1 MAKGKLRRSTVVE
14 AENSTTETQD
24 TQAIAS
30 TKVFQKFELK
40 EIVFIAILS
49 AVLILTCSVMAF
61 VADLTKVIFAIGQVA
76 TALQMSFFVTVGL
89 IRVRKVFTTTL
100 ILLFMGAIMVMMS
113 PVMFFSNIFVI
124 IVVEVLIVVLF
135 KGYNK
140 DIACYVAGILVAPLS
155 IIVPTVYNAIVVPEV
170 FAVITSNIYVV
181 VGMTFAVVALAF
193 IGATVG
199 LKVARELLKAGV
211 LKK

>member
-193 IGATVG
+193 IGAIVG